1 MSFSVALA
9 VHNFAGVEEMGH
21 LALSPEVVGSECS
34 LRRLRGRE
42 VRVGRHGASRAL
54 ALVPCF
60 VLPLSRAAA
69 RKPQLL
75 SPLEC

>member
-1 MSFSVALA
+1 MALRVALA
-9 VHNFAGVEEMGH
+9 VYNFARVEEVGH
-21 LALSPEVVGSECS
+21 LVLSPEVGSECS